1 MLELKEAWLVVNVHL
16 CKAQGVLCVLL
27 GTHIPFPRKS
37 GRTSL
42 GCELFAFDHELR
54 MLRMRCFATR
64 GLAGFY
70 LRCSAAFT

>member
-1 MLELKEAWLVVNVHL
+1 MCVVGWGCGVKTLETP
-16 CKAQGVLCVLL
+16 
-27 GTHIPFPRKS
+27 THITFPRKS